1 MIKDKNIL
9 FYFLKGS
16 FSTRKIDEKIG
27 FDPIK
32 SKGWESWNVLKKY
45 GLKNSDK
52 GKLYI
57 FSSTEAKRII
67 KKFLNNENDLDSII
81 NDSEIA
87 LLKKYKN
94 SYLLAKSEKDFVN
107 IMSGETRNI
116 TRSFFIT
123 SKKLVGTC
131 QYKGCRSTKLE
142 TAHFKKDRPQ
152 IFMNSAKKFR
162 VEYDGLYKYNLYN
175 VFYDFL
181 LSHSQKKSICF
192 LCKRHHNEL
201 DNKSTDRVSFSRNII
216 WND

>member
-1 MIKDKNIL
+1 MIKHSDIL

-27 FDPIK
+27 YDPIK

-45 GLKNSDK
+45 KLKNSDK

-57 FSSTEAKRII
+57 FSSSETKRII
-67 KKFLNNENDLDSII
+67 KSFISTENDLDSII
-81 NDSEIA
+81 SSTEIA
-87 LLKKYKN
+87 LLKKYKK
-94 SYLLAKSEKDFVN
+94 SFLIAKSEKDLVN

-123 SKKLVGTC
+123 TKKLIGTC
-131 QYKGCRSTKLE
+131 QYKGCNSTKLE

-162 VEYDGLYKYNLYN
+162 EVHDAMFIYDLYKI
-175 VFYDFL
+175 FYDFL
-181 LSHSQKKSICF
+181 ISHSKKKSICF
-192 LCKRHHNEL
+192 LCKQHHNEL
-201 DNKSTDRVSFSRNII
+201 DTKSTNRNKFSKNII